1 MHTVPGRIQ
10 SIERAAAIL
19 DVIARAPFGVGVGE
33 IAAALDLA
41 KPTAHGLLAT
51 LCAVGYVQRGDSG
64 SYVLGERIRRLG
76 GRPLDTNLLRSV
88 ALNWADTLAA
98 RTGETV
104 RIGTLDGLQIRVV
117 HHVFRPGAT
126 AQTLDVGRLLPLHAT
141 ALGKVLLAHTPGL
154 TDRLVRTGLDAFTR
168 RTHTTLRDV
177 DDEVRRT
184 RARGWSAVDGEFA
197 LGSAAVGAA
206 IRGPGGQV
214 VAALS
219 VTGAAESMIG
229 PAGPR
234 SSLVEPLR
242 DAAEAISRELGQ
254 VPR

>member
-1 MHTVPGRIQ
+1 MPGRIQ

-51 LCAVGYVQRGDSG
+51 LCAVGYVQRADGG
-64 SYVLGERIRRLG
+64 RYVLGERIRHLG
-76 GRPLDTNLLRSV
+76 GHRLDTNLLRSV

-104 RIGTLDGLQIRVV
+104 RIGTLDGLRVRVV
-117 HHVFRPGAT
+117 HHVFRPGAGQ
-126 AQTLDVGRLLPLHAT
+126 QTLDIGRLLPLHAT

-154 TDRLVRTGLDAFTR
+154 TDQVVRAGLDTFTR
-168 RTHTTLRDV
+168 RTHCTQQDV
-177 DDEVRRT
+177 DAEARRT
-184 RARGWSAVDGEFA
+184 RARGWAAADGEYTPD
-197 LGSAAVGAA
+197 SAAVGAA

-214 VAALS
+214 VAAIS
-219 VTGAAESMIG
+219 VEGRVEAVVGA
-229 PAGPR
+229 AGPR
-234 SSLVEPLR
+234 PSVVEPVR
-242 DAAEAISRELGQ
+242 DTAEAVSRELAQ

>member
-1 MHTVPGRIQ
+1 MPGRIQ

-51 LCAVGYVQRGDSG
+51 LCAVGYVQRGDG
-64 SYVLGERIRRLG
+64 GRYVLGERIRRLG
-76 GRPLDTNLLRSV
+76 GHRLDTNLLRSV

-104 RIGTLDGLQIRVV
+104 RIGTLDGLEVRVV
-117 HHVFRPGAT
+117 HHVFRPA
-126 AQTLDVGRLLPLHAT
+126 AVRQTLDIGRLVPLHAT

-154 TDRLVRTGLDAFTR
+154 ADQAVRAGLDAFTR
-168 RTHTTLRDV
+168 RTQCTQTDV
-177 DDEVRRT
+177 GAEVRRT
-184 RARGWSAVDGEFA
+184 RARGWSVTDGEFA
-197 LGSAAVGAA
+197 PDSAAVGAA

-214 VAALS
+214 VAAIS
-219 VTGAAESMIG
+219 VEGRVDSVIGAR
-229 PAGPR
+229 GPR
-234 SSLVEPLR
+234 PSVVEPVR
-242 DAAEAISRELGQ
+242 ETAEAVSRELAQ
-254 VPR
+254 VKR